1 MTKKIFKNKSIPDL
15 QNLVEELKAELF
27 ALRFQ
32 SATGQLEKPHR
43 IKEIRREVARI
54 LTFLQS
60 KKAEG
65 HVIKPLN
72 IEKIIIS
79 NKLQENLD
87 AKTKT
92 LENKVK
98 VNSVV
103 QDVLKDVTK
112 AVPIT
117 TAKEAKEPA
126 VIDVIEEPQIAP
138 SKDDINMK
146 RGQNDGK
153 K

>member
-1 MTKKIFKNKSIPDL
+1 MTKKIFKNKSILDL

-43 IKEIRREVARI
+43 IKEIKREVARI
-54 LTFLQS
+54 LTYLQT

-72 IEKIIIS
+72 MEKIIIS
-79 NKLQENLD
+79 NKLKESLD
-87 AKTKT
+87 NKTKT
-92 LENKVK
+92 LEEKAKVGAITQK
-98 VNSVV
+98 A
-103 QDVLKDVTK
+103 LKETK
-112 AVPIT
+112 KAAATKELETSPEAAIAVET
-117 TAKEAKEPA
+117 VAT
-126 VIDVIEEPQIAP
+126 D
-138 SKDDINMK
+138 SKDNTMK
-146 RGQNDGK
+146 RGKNDGK